1 MQTDGAA
8 VVCFFVPTKDNRKG
22 IKVTLKKAPK
32 IKTKKSLKLMT
43 RVVNNELSRF
53 TMPPSVAAKP
63 KMLNEPR
70 VSNTVSLTKCA
81 LKYALACSD
90 PFNVAARGACIPSAP
105 AHPSQKVHTF
115 ARFTA
120 SVGTNNVGFI
130 AWNPA
135 IANDAPCI
143 YYTDST
149 FTGAFATG
157 VDILTATSTLR
168 TGVVAT
174 GLDNLPYSSTQLT
187 SVAGTD
193 QRGVI
198 GKIVAGAL
206 RIQYVG
212 TTLNESGLYYCLQE
226 PNHGNLSGYN
236 GNSIGFYADAD
247 VSAIT
252 RKPCM
257 LNSFAVTENELNWS
271 STIVNTAQIPSQ
283 QATAIIYPFS
293 KGDQFFSTA
302 AGDLAYQYGTDAYG
316 TSLYAAPP
324 NGVIAFT
331 GVAGQQLHVEVILH
345 VEYTGNVPGPMET
358 RNDADADGAAIVMA
372 ATAQL
377 PSAKLAAPRASTWS
391 LMSTILKSAGKGAVK
406 YGIPALESGLTAL
419 LL

>member
-1 MQTDGAA
+1 MRSG
-8 VVCFFVPTKDNRKG
+8 
-22 IKVTLKKAPK
+22 
-32 IKTKKSLKLMT
+32 KKSSKNKGT
-43 RVVNNELSRF
+43 VVNNELVRF
-53 TMPPSVAAKP
+53 TMPQSVAAKP
-63 KMLNEPR
+63 KAFREPR
-70 VSNTVSLTKCA
+70 VSSTVSLTKCA

-90 PFNVAARGACIPSAP
+90 PFNVAARGACIPVAP

-120 SVGTNNVGFI
+120 AVGINNVGFI

-143 YYTDST
+143 YYTDT
-149 FTGAFATG
+149 DFTGTLGTG
-157 VDILTATSTLR
+157 IDILSAPSTLR
-168 TGVVAT
+168 TGVNAVE
-174 GLDNLPYSSTQLT
+174 LSNLPYSSTQLT

-193 QRGVI
+193 QRAVI

-236 GNSIGFYADAD
+236 ANSIGYYADAD

-283 QATAIIYPFS
+283 QATAIIYPYS

-302 AGDLAYQYGTDAYG
+302 AGDLSLQYGTDSYG
-316 TSLYAAPP
+316 TALFAAPP
-324 NGVIAFT
+324 NGVIAFS

-358 RNDADADGAAIVMA
+358 RNDADAEGAAIVMA
-372 ATAQL
+372 ATAQM
-377 PSAKLAAPRASTWS
+377 PSAKLAAPRASSWS
-391 LMSTILKSAGKGAVK
+391 LMSGILKSAGKGAVK
-406 YGIPALESGLTAL
+406 YGIPALEAGLTAL